1 MTSEGPSALP
11 YPQRTISDEFGE
23 LQYIVSQ
30 FQTQLDAPHGTV
42 GLHPFGPVN
51 VDAAKTAFTQACQ
64 RLRSALSSYRDT
76 TLASW
81 TQLLA
86 EGGQAAE
93 GVALTHKAAAAERE
107 LDEMRRIADAL
118 HSDAAKCRGM
128 LLDAAASAIFRAGGP
143 SGLVEE
149 RLRALARRLGLAHYT
164 EKSDT
169 VTTVTLAGAII
180 VIDVD
185 MGPALKVKVSY
196 VSGTDDDARI
206 DALMGA
212 RLRAGDIGGFEQL
225 VEQLAALDRLTRE
238 RAPASF
244 IHNTFAQVA
253 TLADIHAQE
262 LGALNGDP
270 RLLLRSG
277 SGVALPHARHVGASS
292 LYFMPPELRL
302 GLADADWEG
311 LAAQKMTESVGAVA
325 GLCHW
330 LHYAW
335 EASAAAHCFLPPA
348 VHSLCVGDDASAS
361 AVTVRHPGIAGLHL
375 LFLELSR
382 DTQPDEGL
390 WIPYTLVA
398 RVDPPLPACALTVRA
413 IMAATNN
420 DAAAAA
426 ATAPAEPEQAA
437 HDSPRLLENAPTLES
452 LVRSQ

>member
-1 MTSEGPSALP
+1 MTSEERSALP

-64 RLRSALSSYRDT
+64 RLRSALSRYRDT

-86 EGGQAAE
+86 GGGGGDGQAAAAAAAE
-93 GVALTHKAAAAERE
+93 GVVALTHKAAAAEGE

-118 HSDAAKCRGM
+118 HSDVAKCRGM
-128 LLDAAASAIFRAGGP
+128 LLDAAASAISRAGGP

-169 VTTVTLAGAII
+169 VTTVTLAGTII

-185 MGPALKVKVSY
+185 MGAALKVKVSY

-212 RLRAGDIGGFEQL
+212 RLRAGDISGFEQL
-225 VEQLAALDRLTRE
+225 VEQLATLDRLTRE

-244 IHNTFAQVA
+244 IHNTFAVVA

-292 LYFMPPELRL
+292 L
-302 GLADADWEG
+302 
-311 LAAQKMTESVGAVA
+311 
-325 GLCHW
+325 
-330 LHYAW
+330 
-335 EASAAAHCFLPPA
+335 
-348 VHSLCVGDDASAS
+348 
-361 AVTVRHPGIAGLHL
+361 
-375 LFLELSR
+375 
-382 DTQPDEGL
+382 
-390 WIPYTLVA
+390 
-398 RVDPPLPACALTVRA
+398 
-413 IMAATNN
+413 
-420 DAAAAA
+420 
-426 ATAPAEPEQAA
+426 
-437 HDSPRLLENAPTLES
+437 
-452 LVRSQ
+452 